1 MLLIIMVRGLIV
13 RIEKLVFVLTE
24 KYDTQLPVN
33 SVRQIYISLSV
44 RITIW
49 KMNMYAGNE
58 KKNAESL
65 RSKKV
70 KRQKTKNRRQR
81 KKT

>member
-1 MLLIIMVRGLIV
+1 MLLIIMARGLIV

-44 RITIW
+44 RITF
-49 KMNMYAGNE
+49 
-58 KKNAESL
+58 
-65 RSKKV
+65 
-70 KRQKTKNRRQR
+70 
-81 KKT
+81 